1 MSYKLVSLMRHL
13 LIALFLFASTHIQL
27 AANENKPLDPSL
39 FDTLSKE
46 YAVCSAYSTVIQAIL
61 MKAGDRVTAEK
72 YGLQSKVAYQYASEY
87 AKRGRTDEMAN
98 KLTLSRIQTHVQ
110 AMTEEFGNDASNI
123 SILVNRHSYKCKE
136 AIVEPDAFRQLFQV
150 ETQKMD

>member
-1 MSYKLVSLMRHL
+1 MSYKVVSLMRHFV
-13 LIALFLFASTHIQL
+13 ITLFLFASTHIQL
-27 AANENKPLDPSL
+27 EANETKPLDTSL

-61 MKAGDRVTAEK
+61 IKEGDTVTAEK
-72 YGLQSKVAYQYASEY
+72 YSLQSRVAYQYASEY
-87 AKRGRTDEMAN
+87 AKQGRTDEMAK

-136 AIVEPDAFRQLFQV
+136 AIVAPDAFRKLFQI